1 MLVKENIFPGG
12 NKELYINSFS
22 GSIVSTNGKL
32 VEATAGNSWLKA
44 YISLMSKS
52 DQWLTDGEVYSIGVD
67 FENLSDNY
75 TTVYFKGMSVDS
87 KYTKEPKFKGRIV
100 DTSKK
105 RDLDH
110 VQIQISSTKIE
121 NDLAF
126 RYDNISINKG
136 EPSELWI
143 PAKADLPNSQQSY
156 YPPDGDYNE
165 IKAI

>member
-12 NKELYINSFS
+12 NKERYINSFN
-22 GSIVSTNGKL
+22 GSIVSANGKL
-32 VEATAGNSWLKA
+32 VEATAGSSYLKA
-44 YISLMSKS
+44 YISLMYKS

-75 TTVYFKGMSVDS
+75 TTVYFKGMSEDS
-87 KYTKEPKFKGRIV
+87 KYTKEPGFKGRIV

-110 VQIQISSTKIE
+110 VQIQFSSAKIE
-121 NDLAF
+121 NDIKF

-136 EPSELWI
+136 EHSELWI
-143 PAKADLPNSQQSY
+143 SAKADLPTNQQVY